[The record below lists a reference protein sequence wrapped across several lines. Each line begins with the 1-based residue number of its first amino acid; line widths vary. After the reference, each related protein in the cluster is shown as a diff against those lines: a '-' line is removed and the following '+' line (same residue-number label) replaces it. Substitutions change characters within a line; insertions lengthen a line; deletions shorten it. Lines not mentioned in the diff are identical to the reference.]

1 MLCLRCVYFFVFML
15 RKSFGL
21 LLNIR
26 VFVFK
31 KNCIFV
37 CYIDIKFF
45 YIMFVFIFGV
55 YWCRFRYI
63 KLSVYIM
70 FVLFLKKEL

>member
-26 VFVFK
+26 VFVLK
-31 KNCIFV
+31 KKIVFLFV
-37 CYIDIKFF
+37 ILILNFF
-45 YIMFVFIFGV
+45 ILCLFV
-55 YWCRFRYI
+55 Y
-63 KLSVYIM
+63 LVYIG
-70 FVLFLKKEL
+70 VDLDILN